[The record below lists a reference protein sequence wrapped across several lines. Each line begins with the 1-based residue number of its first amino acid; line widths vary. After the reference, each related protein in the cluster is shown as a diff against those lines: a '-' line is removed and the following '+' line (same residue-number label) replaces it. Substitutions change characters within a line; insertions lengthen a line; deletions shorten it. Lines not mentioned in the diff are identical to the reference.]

1 MKNKKLSLLVLFSC
15 LGILCFC
22 VLSIN
27 EKRSIGV
34 VKENKYSKGDILKV
48 RSVKNEIAQK
58 EVGSDSERVNGINI
72 GKKYML
78 PVKTQAQQKWFWCA
92 PTTVSMILASR
103 GVNVSQSQLALE
115 MGTYEPFGTHNK
127 DAVKILNKHL
137 FGYEI
142 PKNGQSGY
150 RLEKITSS
158 SGEEL
163 RKFKD
168 RIIKNTK
175 DGYPLYLTVDLAK
188 LYPGRSNPAEHNI
201 VGAGYIPTPDGG
213 DVALMYVVDPYSKFH
228 DSVNGGLKVFKPEE
242 VLEAA
247 ISSSVTEPYYAW

>member
-1 MKNKKLSLLVLFSC
+1 MRSD
-15 LGILCFC
+15 
-22 VLSIN
+22 
-27 EKRSIGV
+27 RSIDV
-34 VKENKYSKGDILKV
+34 AKENKYSKDEILKV
-48 RSVKNEIAQK
+48 RSIKNKIIHN
-58 EVGSDSERVNGINI
+58 EVESSVERVNGINI

-103 GVNVSQSQLALE
+103 GVNVSQSQLASE
-115 MGTYEPFGTHNK
+115 MNTYEPFGTHNR
-127 DAVKILNKHL
+127 DAVRVLNKYL
-137 FGYEI
+137 FGYET

-158 SGEEL
+158 SSEEL

-168 RIIKNTK
+168 RVIKNTK
-175 DGYPLYLTVDLAK
+175 DGYPLYLTVDLTK
-188 LYPGRSNPAEHNI
+188 LYPGRSNPAEHNV
-201 VGAGYIPTPDGG
+201 VGAGYISTPDGG

-228 DSVNGGLKVFKPEE
+228 DSANGGLKIFEPEE

-247 ISSSVTEPYYAW
+247 ISPSVTEPYYAW